1 MIDLYK
7 KLIYFQRIKILMLNN
22 QVSYLIKGSDYK
34 DYHLFKGEHSIF
46 LVNFPDRNELTHITE
61 KYVRGLRG
69 IVTSDAKPEGSLYG
83 HQSDFNN
90 HWNNNFYSWADSE
103 DKYLLNRH
111 AKLKVVDSEKD
122 LVEDPDRDW
131 LGTPSEQPIHVALEQ
146 YGKTSSLILRELSN
160 YYNFL
165 YVESYLYIIDAIDQ
179 LLNKQAESKAI
190 DEKIETN
197 LTAPELALFFRLLGD
212 SDKLRFENKNDLY
225 RKVIKSFTSRKQDI
239 LSFDSFKN
247 NYEKPDP
254 NAVREI
260 ILLINQL
267 QERLLK
273 F

>member
-1 MIDLYK
+1 MIELYK
-7 KLIYFQRIKILMLNN
+7 KLIYLQRIKVLVLNKPISSSIKS
-22 QVSYLIKGSDYK
+22 VDYDSYYVLEDEQRTFLIK
-34 DYHLFKGEHSIF
+34 
-46 LVNFPDRNELTHITE
+46 FPDEKKIRFITE
-61 KYVRGLRG
+61 KYKRGLRG
-69 IVTSDAKPEGSLYG
+69 IVTSDTRPDESLTN
-83 HQSDFNN
+83 HQSDFNEQVSM
-90 HWNNNFYSWADSE
+90 NFYPWADGE
-103 DKYLLNRH
+103 YRYQLNRY
-111 AKLKVVDSEKD
+111 AELATIESDKD
-122 LVEDPDRDW
+122 LFEDPIIDW
-131 LGTPSEQPIHVALEQ
+131 LGPPADQPIHVALEQ
-146 YGKTSSLILRELSN
+146 YGGNATILKELSN

-165 YVESYLYIIDAIDQ
+165 CVESYFYIIDAIDQ
-179 LLNKQAESKAI
+179 LLNKQAESKAL